1 MESAYRQMLQQS
13 PNSSAKKTRQYQGN
27 EPKKK
32 QKFSLPIDRLKPA
45 AVKSEKQNSEN
56 QKLSKR
62 TPSKHQINT
71 LLKYYESNK
80 YNEAEIEAV
89 LLTEEF
95 PEHAFGWKVL
105 GVLFKQRGR
114 ATDAL
119 DCMRKAAALSPDDAE
134 IHNNLG
140 VTLQALN
147 RLDEAEAS
155 QRQAISLRP
164 NYIEAH
170 YNLGLT
176 LQKLI
181 RLSEA
186 ESSYKHAIK
195 LQPSHAEAHNNVG
208 VILQSQGVFDEAE
221 ASYRR
226 AVILKPDY
234 TEARDNLLYMQN
246 YDPRL
251 SAAEL
256 YREYAAYGAHVS
268 SVTTRHFG
276 HSGGLS
282 VSGRRIRIGYSS
294 PDFRG
299 HACRFFMEPMFRAHD
314 RDEFELF
321 AYSNTAKPDGHTD
334 RLKGYFDQ
342 WVDVT
347 QLSDEAMAERIYAD
361 GIDILV
367 DMAGH
372 TKGNRLPVFAMRP
385 APIQVGS
392 AIGYGYTTGLKE
404 VDYFIGDENLTP
416 EGSEP
421 YFSET
426 LWRVPAPAFVYVP
439 PRDVTPEVSE
449 LPALRNGYVTFGS
462 LTRTVRLNDPL
473 LGVWKVILDRVP
485 GSRLR
490 LDQKPFAVEGTR
502 ELFWARLEGLG
513 IARERV
519 ELTCSQLHWDAYEG
533 IDITLDCWP
542 HNAGTTT
549 VESLWMGVPVLTKV
563 DRPSVGCVGASYLR
577 PLDLGAWVAE
587 DEEAYIEKAVA
598 YASDLTTLAQLR
610 DCLRHRLEG
619 SSLLDAVGG
628 TQKMESAYR
637 QMVAK
642 IGECKQ

>member
-1 MESAYRQMLQQS
+1 
-13 PNSSAKKTRQYQGN
+13 
-27 EPKKK
+27 
-32 QKFSLPIDRLKPA
+32 
-45 AVKSEKQNSEN
+45 
-56 QKLSKR
+56 
-62 TPSKHQINT
+62 
-71 LLKYYESNK
+71 
-80 YNEAEIEAV
+80 
-89 LLTEEF
+89 
-95 PEHAFGWKVL
+95 L
-105 GVLFKQRGR
+105 G
-114 ATDAL
+114 
-119 DCMRKAAALSPDDAE
+119 
-134 IHNNLG
+134 
-140 VTLQALN
+140 

-155 QRQAISLRP
+155 HRQTIKLTPSYAEAYINLGNTLKAQGRLEEVPRCYAQAIALEP
-164 NYIEAH
+164 N
-170 YNLGLT
+170 
-176 LQKLI
+176 LI
-181 RLSEA
+181 
-186 ESSYKHAIK
+186 K
-195 LQPSHAEAHNNVG
+195 AHNNLG
-208 VILQSQGVFDEAE
+208 SILQQLGRFDEAE

-226 AVILKPDY
+226 AVMLKPDY
-234 TEARDNLLYMQN
+234 IGARDNLLFMLN
-246 YDPRL
+246 YAPLL

-577 PLDLGAWVAE
+577 PLDLDAWVAE